1 MMTLNDFENYV
12 PCKIWARGE
21 EYYECDAV
29 KDLEETEPGEWIATV
44 EGTEDYEVEISLKGK
59 KIIYWSCDCP
69 YEGDICKHVVATVL
83 AIRNNR
89 SGQKRFL
96 SAREAKLME
105 KQQATLKDKK

>member
-44 EGTEDYEVEISLKGK
+44 EGTEDYEVEISLEGK
-59 KIIYWSCDCP
+59 KNNSL
-69 YEGDICKHVVATVL
+69 VL
-83 AIRNNR
+83 RLSLRRRYMQTCGSYSISHPQQSVRTKTFFIRPG
-89 SGQKRFL
+89 S
-96 SAREAKLME
+96 
-105 KQQATLKDKK
+105 

>member
-1 MMTLNDFENYV
+1 M
-12 PCKIWARGE
+12 
-21 EYYECDAV
+21 
-29 KDLEETEPGEWIATV
+29 
-44 EGTEDYEVEISLKGK
+44 EISLEGK
-59 KIIYWSCDCP
+59 KIIHWSCDCP

-105 KQQATLKDKK
+105 KQQATLKDKKADMGDIMNRQWIGIKWAVS